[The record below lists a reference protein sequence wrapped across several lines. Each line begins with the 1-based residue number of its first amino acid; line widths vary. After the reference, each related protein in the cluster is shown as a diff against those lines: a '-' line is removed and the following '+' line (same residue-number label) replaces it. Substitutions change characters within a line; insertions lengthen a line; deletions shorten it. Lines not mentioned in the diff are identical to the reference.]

1 MPDVPQLAKAEIRE
15 LDANFQN
22 EINQDKWTIVQFN
35 PDSMKVSFANQIATP
50 SGSGDQ
56 NGPQAR
62 QFVGAGTTKLAVT
75 LYFDVTSE
83 LPPGLPESDDVR
95 KLTQRVAY
103 FITPSGDPPGK
114 PKKFIPPSV
123 RFRWGSF
130 QFDGIM
136 ESMDETLELFS
147 FEGRPLRASV
157 AIALTQQK
165 ITAFQFNDVPSPPAA
180 TLQGGQPAG
189 TAPMTEAPQ
198 GSSLQNMVANQ
209 PGLGPGA
216 DWQSV
221 ALANGIENPRLLQ
234 PGQLINLNP
243 PSASLSASVSI
254 G

>member
-15 LDANFQN
+15 LDANFKN
-22 EINQDKWTIVQFN
+22 EINPDNWTIVQFN
-35 PDSMKVSFANQIATP
+35 PDSLKVSFANQIATP

-62 QFVGAGTTKLAVT
+62 QFVGAGTTKLTAT
-75 LYFDVTSE
+75 LYFDVTSAI
-83 LPPGLPESDDVR
+83 PQGLPEVDDVR
-95 KLTQRVAY
+95 RLTERVAY
-103 FITPSGDPPGK
+103 FITPAGDPPNN

-136 ESMDETLELFS
+136 ESMEETLELFS
-147 FEGRPLRASV
+147 FEGLPLRASV

-165 ITAFQFNDVPSPPAA
+165 ITAFQFNAVNPPPAA
-180 TLQGGQPAG
+180 TLQGGQPPG
-189 TAPMTEAPQ
+189 TTPLTEAPA

-216 DWQSV
+216 DWQSI

-243 PSASLSASVSI
+243 PGLSAGVQI